1 MIGFGKLLF
10 ILGAGSFA
18 LHFLNMEFRLLMWV
32 DMWGE
37 SIGHIIRAA
46 LIIIGAALYFI
57 GTKQLAGGEA
67 DQFEDLKTKDET
79 VKA

>member
-10 ILGAGSFA
+10 VLGAGSFA
-18 LHFLNMEFRLLMWV
+18 LHFLNMEFRLLMWI

-37 SIGHIIRAA
+37 MIGNIIR
-46 LIIIGAALYFI
+46 IGMIVTGAGLYLL
-57 GTKQLAGGEA
+57 GSKQLSSAEPET
-67 DQFEDLKTKDET
+67 FEDIKTKDES